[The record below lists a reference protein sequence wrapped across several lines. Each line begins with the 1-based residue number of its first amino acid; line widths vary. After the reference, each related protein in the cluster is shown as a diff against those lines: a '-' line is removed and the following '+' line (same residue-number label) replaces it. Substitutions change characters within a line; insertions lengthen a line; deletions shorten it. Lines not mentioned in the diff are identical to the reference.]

1 MECFYFVI
9 QHQIV
14 LKLLECHHGVVD
26 CQSDLKL
33 VCGSRE
39 FYFLEPFKIK
49 DRSGI
54 MWTFQSFYYVIQHQ
68 IVFKLLEC
76 HPGVVDCQSEL
87 KFFCGSREFYF
98 LKPSKI
104 TDRRGGIWDLE
115 CFYFVIQHQIVL
127 KLLECHHGVVDCQ
140 SVLKLFCGSRELY
153 FLKPSKITDRSG
165 IMWNL
170 ESFYYVIQHQIVLKL
185 LECHPGVVDCQSEL
199 KLFCGSREFYFFK
212 AIHNHRQKRW
222 NMRFWV
228 LLLCNSKSD
237 CLETAWVLSW
247 GSGLS
252 IWIEIVLWKQGV
264 SFLDLSK
271 ITGMS
276 GRVWDLESFYYLIQH
291 QIVLKLLECHPGVV
305 DCQSELEFLCG
316 NREFAFE
323 SHPKSQTEDVEYE
336 IWSACIM

>member
-1 MECFYFVI
+1 MSSWGSGLSIWIKIGLWKQGLLFFKAI
-9 QHQIV
+9 QNHRQKRWNMIFGVLLFCNSTSDCLETAWVSSWGSGLSIWIEKGLWKQGVLFFRAIQIQRQIRYNVKFGELLLCNSTSDCLETIRVSSWSSGLSICIEIV
-14 LKLLECHHGVVD
+14 LWKQGVVFFKAIQIHRQIRYNVKFGELLLCNSTSD
-26 CQSDLKL
+26 CLETAGVSSW
-33 VCGSRE
+33 GSG
-39 FYFLEPFKIK
+39 L
-49 DRSGI
+49 S
-54 MWTFQSFYYVIQHQ
+54 
-68 IVFKLLEC
+68 
-76 HPGVVDCQSEL
+76 
-87 KFFCGSREFYF
+87 
-98 LKPSKI
+98 
-104 TDRRGGIWDLE
+104 IWIE
-115 CFYFVIQHQIVL
+115 IVL
-127 KLLECHHGVVDCQ
+127 WKQGV
-140 SVLKLFCGSRELY
+140 L
-153 FLKPSKITDRSG
+153 
-165 IMWNL
+165 
-170 ESFYYVIQHQIVLKL
+170 
-185 LECHPGVVDCQSEL
+185 
-199 KLFCGSREFYFFK
+199 FFK